1 MIADPASLSS
11 GLVRVF
17 DEELQM
23 LLGVFVAKTSV
34 LRIANY
40 IFVLVN
46 TLAIIFFY
54 AMKFSWYTANVH
66 IFYRYTCTSL

>member
-46 TLAIIFFY
+46 TLAIIFF
-54 AMKFSWYTANVH
+54 MQ
-66 IFYRYTCTSL
+66 